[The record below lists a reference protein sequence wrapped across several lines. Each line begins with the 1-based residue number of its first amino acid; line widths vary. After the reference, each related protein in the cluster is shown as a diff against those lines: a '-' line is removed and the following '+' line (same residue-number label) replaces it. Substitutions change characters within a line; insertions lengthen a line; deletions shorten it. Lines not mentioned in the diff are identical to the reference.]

1 MAQNKITKKE
11 VITKMLKED
20 FIKAN
25 QLYTNFLAHELE
37 LLEKKATRKA
47 SSDKSQ
53 EDAVIKNVILEV
65 LAVIGKG
72 TVTEI
77 QLADDRIGL
86 DKYRNQKIS
95 AILKKMC
102 EEDCTV
108 VKVVD
113 KRKSLFFLAEVGFE
127 DAEESEDVEVNED
140 MTEKGGEE

>member
-11 VITKMLKED
+11 VITKMLKEEV
-20 FIKAN
+20 IKAN
-25 QLYTNFLAHELE
+25 PLYLNFLTHELE

-53 EDAVIKNVILEV
+53 EDATIKAIILEV

-86 DKYRNQKIS
+86 NKYRNQKIS

-108 VKVVD
+108 IKVVD
-113 KRKSLFFLAEVGFE
+113 KRKSLFFLAPV
-127 DAEESEDVEVNED
+127 EEKADLLEIDTDTDCE
-140 MTEKGGEE
+140 